1 MFDRG
6 NTFALRDIVTVKGVS
21 RVMTFH
27 GPARL
32 DGLVSREELVGR
44 KLVERFEGRDDR
56 LYYKCVAGGAG
67 AKGTSPPACW
77 QWFLPAGGR
86 RPAKAAWSGG

>member
-1 MFDRG
+1 VEVFDRG

-27 GPARL
+27 SAARL

-44 KLVERFEGRDDR
+44 KLIELYEGRDDR
-56 LYYKCVAGGAG
+56 LWYK
-67 AKGTSPPACW
+67 
-77 QWFLPAGGR
+77 
-86 RPAKAAWSGG
+86 